1 MTETRLRLRA
11 ALAEHRTLVIVIF
24 VVVLA
29 VGAWMTYGT
38 HVDPGAEAEQRPI
51 DSWVVS
57 GDVSHG
63 AEITRENAVFENG
76 SEFRNEPVYYTG
88 LSPTATGEF
97 TVRYHASTGENVM
110 ISMVP
115 ELVYR
120 SVDDDVVYWE
130 RSRELS
136 QTIES
141 DVEPDEPVTASFDVD
156 VTSIESEIDKIE
168 ADLGA
173 SPGESSA
180 FIRTAIQI
188 EGQIDGQHR
197 TVSQSERMTVS
208 LDGSTYSFDDDDA
221 FEETFNKHE
230 TKYVT
235 QSYGSIRTIGGPLLL
250 LLGGVGL
257 IGIVIAD
264 RRLPEL
270 TDEERRWLA
279 YTADRDEFADL
290 LTIAT
295 LPTEVLDRPRSDV
308 ASFGELAQLA
318 IDLETALIQERTEDC
333 YVVPA
338 EGVLYVY
345 VPPDPPTTDSPTE
358 STADEP
364 QCEDEQGFEF
374 TENDGETIDS
384 GGSDGGTVPDESPT
398 GDAEK

>member
-11 ALAEHRTLVIVIF
+11 ALDDHRTLVIVAF

-29 VGAWMTYGT
+29 AGAWMTYGT
-38 HVDPGAEAEQRPI
+38 HVDSGEEVEQRPI
-51 DSWVVS
+51 DSWAVS
-57 GDVSHG
+57 GDVTHG

-76 SEFRNEPVYYTG
+76 SEFRNEPVYYTE

-97 TVRYHASTGENVM
+97 TIRYHASTGENVT

-136 QTIES
+136 QTTAS
-141 DVEPDEPVTASFDVD
+141 DVEPDEPVTANFDVD
-156 VTSIESEIDKIE
+156 VTAIESEIDEIE
-168 ADLGA
+168 TDLGA
-173 SPGESSA
+173 SPGEPST
-180 FIRTAIQI
+180 FIRADIQI
-188 EGQIDGQHR
+188 EGEIDGQHR

-208 LDGSTYSFDDDDA
+208 PDGSTYSFDDDDT
-221 FEETFNKHE
+221 FEKTFDEYET
-230 TKYVT
+230 TSVT
-235 QSYGSIRTIGGPLLL
+235 QSDGSTRTIGGPLLL

-279 YTADRDEFADL
+279 YTADRDEFGDL
-290 LTIAT
+290 STTAT
-295 LPTEVLDRPRSDV
+295 LPTELLDRPRCDV

-318 IDLETALIQERTEDC
+318 IDLETALIQERTDDC
-333 YVVPA
+333 YVVPV

-345 VPPDPPTTDSPTE
+345 APPEPPTTDSSTE
-358 STADEP
+358 SATDEP
-364 QCEDEQGFEF
+364 QREDEQGFEF
-374 TENDGETIDS
+374 TENAGETIDS
-384 GGSDGGTVPDESPT
+384 EDSDGATVPDESPT
-398 GDAEK
+398 GDTEK